1 MKVSLN
7 EKPFLEDG
15 RHTVTI
21 TEVESGSSE
30 YKDVPFFNCRFE
42 NDEGFINHRFYLSEP
57 GQPIMAELFQAV
69 GITDQDVDTD
79 QLKDKQLSIEVYE
92 RTYDDPE
99 TGNEKTIK
107 AARHFQAVGHS
118 DTSDALSGD

>member
-1 MKVSLN
+1 MKVEVN
-7 EKPFLEDG
+7 EKPFLENG

-42 NDEGFINHRFYLSEP
+42 NEEGFVNNRFYLSEP

-69 GITDQDVDTD
+69 GLEGSEEVDTD
-79 QLKDKQLSIEVYE
+79 QLKGKKLSVEVHE
-92 RTYDDPE
+92 RTYDDPQ

-107 AARHFQAVGHS
+107 AAQHFQPVGEANTTDAV
-118 DTSDALSGD
+118 

>member
-1 MKVSLN
+1 MKVELN
-7 EKPFLEDG
+7 EKPFLENG

-21 TEVESGSSE
+21 TEVETGSSE

-42 NDEGFINHRFYLSEP
+42 NEEGFVNNRFYLSEP
-57 GQPIMAELFQAV
+57 SQPIIAELFQAV
-69 GITDQDVDTD
+69 GLDSGGEVDTD
-79 QLKDKQLSIEVYE
+79 QLEGKELSVEVHE

-107 AARHFQAVGHS
+107 AAQHFQSTGQA
-118 DTSDALSGD
+118 DTSDAI

>member
-1 MKVSLN
+1 MKVELN
-7 EKPFLEDG
+7 EKPFLENG

-42 NDEGFINHRFYLSEP
+42 NDEGFVNNRFYLSEP

-69 GITDQDVDTD
+69 GLDASGEVDTD
-79 QLKDKQLSIEVYE
+79 QLKDKELSIDVHE
-92 RTYDDPE
+92 RSYDDPE

-107 AARHFQAVGHS
+107 AARHFQAVGEAN
-118 DTSDALSGD
+118 TSDAV

>member
-1 MKVSLN
+1 MKVDIK

-21 TEVESGSSE
+21 TEVTDGTSE
-30 YKDVPFFNCRFE
+30 YQDVPFFNCRFE
-42 NDEGFINHRFYLSEP
+42 NKDGFVNNRFYLSDP

-69 GITDQDVDTD
+69 GIDDDKPDTK
-79 QLKDKQLSIEVYE
+79 QLEGKELSIEVHE
-92 RTYDDPE
+92 RSYDDPQ

-107 AARHFQAVGHS
+107 AARNFQKTGQA
-118 DTSDALSGD
+118 DTSEALAS

>member
-1 MKVSLN
+1 MKVELN

-21 TEVESGSSE
+21 TKVESGSSE
-30 YKDVPFFNCRFE
+30 YKNVPFFNCRFE
-42 NDEGFINHRFYLSEP
+42 NEEGFVNNRFYLSEP
-57 GQPIMAELFQAV
+57 GQPIMAELFHAV
-69 GITDQDVDTD
+69 GIDAGDEVDTD
-79 QLKDKQLSIEVYE
+79 QLQGKELSIEVHE

-107 AARHFQAVGHS
+107 AAQHFQPVGQAK
-118 DTSDALSGD
+118 TSDAV

>member
-1 MKVSLN
+1 MKIELN
-7 EKPFLEDG
+7 EKPFLENG

-42 NDEGFINHRFYLSEP
+42 NDEGFVNNRFYLSEP
-57 GQPIMAELFQAV
+57 GQPIMAELFHAV
-69 GITDQDVDTD
+69 GMDKGGEVDTD
-79 QLKDKQLSIEVYE
+79 QLKGKKLSIEVHE

-118 DTSDALSGD
+118 DTSDAI

>member
-1 MKVSLN
+1 MKVELN
-7 EKPFLEDG
+7 EKPFLENG

-21 TEVESGSSE
+21 TSVESGSSE

-42 NDEGFINHRFYLSEP
+42 NDEGFVNNRFYLSEP

-69 GITDQDVDTD
+69 GMDSSGEVDTD
-79 QLKDKQLSIEVYE
+79 QLKDKELSIEVHE

-107 AARHFQAVGHS
+107 AARHFQSVGQS
-118 DTSDALSGD
+118 DTSNAI

>member
-1 MKVSLN
+1 MKVELN
-7 EKPFLEDG
+7 EKPFLENG

-42 NDEGFINHRFYLSEP
+42 NNEGFVNNRFYLSEP

-69 GITDQDVDTD
+69 GLDSSGEVDTE
-79 QLKDKQLSIEVYE
+79 QLKGSA
-92 RTYDDPE
+92 
-99 TGNEKTIK
+99 EKP
-107 AARHFQAVGHS
+107 ARS
-118 DTSDALSGD
+118 R